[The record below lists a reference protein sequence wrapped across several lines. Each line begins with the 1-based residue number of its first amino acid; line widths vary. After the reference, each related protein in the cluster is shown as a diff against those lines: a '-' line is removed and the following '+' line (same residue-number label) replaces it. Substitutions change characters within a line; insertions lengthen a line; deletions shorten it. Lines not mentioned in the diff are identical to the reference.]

1 MTVIYFVAVMPVAI
15 FYRML
20 TDELMIRKVPDST
33 FRDWSQVN
41 ETIEDARK
49 QD

>member
-1 MTVIYFVAVMPVAI
+1 MIYFVAVMPVAI

-20 TDELMIRKVPDST
+20 TDELMIRKAPKST

-41 ETIEDARK
+41 ETLDDARK